1 MKNLLLKF
9 GSWFLVFK
17 PFLKMILKKK
27 KEKLVKIINKKYD
40 NKNMTEKEEAEA
52 IGDII
57 QNIINLI

>member
-52 IGDII
+52 IDDII

>member
-1 MKNLLLKF
+1 
-9 GSWFLVFK
+9 LVFK

-52 IGDII
+52 IDDII